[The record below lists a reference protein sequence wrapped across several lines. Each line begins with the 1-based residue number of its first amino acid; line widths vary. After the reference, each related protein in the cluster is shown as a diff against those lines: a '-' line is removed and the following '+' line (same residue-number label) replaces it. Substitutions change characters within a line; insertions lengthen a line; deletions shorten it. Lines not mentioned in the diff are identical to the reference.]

1 MRDLGSKPGLGRSPR
16 ERKGYPLQY
25 PGLESSMDCVHGVA
39 ELDMTERLS
48 LSLWVFIALLGLS
61 LAAVSRAY
69 SSLRYTG
76 FSLQWL
82 LLLRSTSSRAQFS
95 SCGTQAWLLHSM
107 WNLPRPGTEP
117 MSPAKAGRFLT
128 TGPPGKSSFK
138 KFSRDF
144 PGGPVVK
151 TPRLHGRVQSLV
163 GELRSHRP
171 GDAAK
176 RKTFLRGNR
185 RPQLHT

>member
-1 MRDLGSKPGLGRSPR
+1 MCLTPCPFFWTLSFLLWICDTTLSWV
-16 ERKGYPLQY
+16 
-25 PGLESSMDCVHGVA
+25 SSYFSFFLKIIYLFLFLA
-39 ELDMTERLS
+39 
-48 LSLWVFIALLGLS
+48 ALGLNCCASFS
-61 LAAVSRAY
+61 LVAVSGGY
-69 SSLRYTG
+69 SPVVVPG

-138 KFSRDF
+138 KFSRGF